1 MLRTF
6 LAAMAATC
14 LSAANLLVTVDTTAL
29 PAGSYYLDYQ
39 FGNGDAAYAN
49 NQIYLS
55 QFSSTGGLTYAHPAT
70 LDGWATNPVAGEYQL
85 IDDDPSLVP
94 AFFNGVLLSFSSTGG
109 ASSLTFLLSS
119 TNVYAGPGFA
129 DTFTMAILNDSFF
142 STRESG
148 GFDAPILQVLLDGS
162 VGGPQVTVWA
172 SNVAPYDGVPAPEVA
187 DGDVPEVSTYGLIG
201 AGLLAMTLGRRKMEA
216 AHVA

>member
-29 PAGSYYLDYQ
+29 PSGSYYLDYQ
-39 FGNGDAAYAN
+39 FGNGDSAYAN

-70 LDGWATNPVAGEYQL
+70 LDGWATQPVLNEYQL
-85 IDDDPSLVP
+85 VDGDPSLIP
-94 AFFNGVLLSFSSTGG
+94 AFFNGVLLGFSAPGG
-109 ASSLTFLLSS
+109 ASSLTFLLTT

-148 GFDAPILQVLLDGS
+148 GFDAPILQLLLDGS
-162 VGGPQVTVWA
+162 VGGLQVSVWA
-172 SNVAPYDGVPAPEVA
+172 SNVAPYDGVPAPNVA
-187 DGDVPEVSTYGLIG
+187 DADAPEASTWLLIG
-201 AGLLAMTLGRRKMEA
+201 VGLLAMTLGGRKLEVLHA
-216 AHVA
+216 